1 MVLKL
6 VSYEMIGQFA
16 LCNVQKVIYEILIDV
31 MSEFGF
37 ECDPSPHQNY
47 KSAFVKTNPNQ
58 GFPAHINCQVV
69 YLDSKVVNC
78 VNRWELFLVR

>member
-1 MVLKL
+1 MLLKL

-16 LCNVQKVIYEILIDV
+16 LCNVQKVIYEILTDV

-47 KSAFVKTNPNQ
+47 KSAFVKTNPNEV
-58 GFPAHINCQVV
+58 FPARINYQVV
-69 YLDSKVVNC
+69 YLG
-78 VNRWELFLVR
+78 